1 MTWEFQYP
9 QSALLQIE
17 ACDGRGEED
26 RKCQLYFPTTQD
38 EDCQCETLFF
48 QGKCPNRSPE

>member
-9 QSALLQIE
+9 QSALLQVE
-17 ACDGRGEED
+17 ACDGRGEGSDCE
-26 RKCQLYFPTTQD
+26 LYFPKTEG
-38 EDCQCETLFF
+38 EDCQCITLFF